1 MQYYLILKVWW
12 LFNSFL
18 TKMFKR
24 STNVALAGN
33 GSRLCE
39 AVDFKKQMF
48 NLKQKIK
55 WKTKVQN

>member
-1 MQYYLILKVWW
+1 VPM
-12 LFNSFL
+12 
-18 TKMFKR
+18 
-24 STNVALAGN
+24 LAHIAAN

-55 WKTKVQN
+55 WKTKVKI